1 MENFKVICVNDKAKP
16 KGFIGKWVE
25 KNKIYTV
32 VDAKNLAKQRMTI
45 GYKFA
50 EIEIPEESE
59 YKFFLANR
67 FRPCSEDDELAA
79 TAVEELIEETLSELS
94 LNEF

>member
-16 KGFIGKWVE
+16 KGFIGQWVE

-32 VDAKNLAKQRMTI
+32 VDAKNLANQRMTI

-79 TAVEELIEETLSELS
+79 TAVEELIEETLLELS

>member
-1 MENFKVICVNDKAKP
+1 
-16 KGFIGKWVE
+16 
-25 KNKIYTV
+25 
-32 VDAKNLAKQRMTI
+32 MTI

-50 EIEIPEESE
+50 ELEIPEECE

-79 TAVEELIEETLSELS
+79 EAVEELLEETLSELS